1 MSCECYGVYFS
12 NAQNLEKPKES
23 LSMMGFGTLGMPK
36 IFVLGSIS
44 CWAFLFFEKKTDGNM
59 NITKRHHSGFTK
71 QKHKNFSDGFVL
83 GCFSLVPLIFS
94 PIHPVNVEVASD

>member
-1 MSCECYGVYFS
+1 MYFS

-71 QKHKNFSDGFVL
+71 QKHKKFQRWL
-83 GCFSLVPLIFS
+83 CFGMFQFGTVDI
-94 PIHPVNVEVASD
+94 